1 LGYRDWVDAMEV
13 FYVAVAIC
21 CKFVGVVESIG
32 NFVVVKSSVFFMVYY
47 PVDRVL
53 GEVLCDIMWWSVMDW
68 MWKEDWM

>member
-1 LGYRDWVDAMEV
+1 
-13 FYVAVAIC
+13 
-21 CKFVGVVESIG
+21 
-32 NFVVVKSSVFFMVYY
+32 VFFMVYY